1 MEINGNLE
9 TNTYSKSTL
18 DTSQTLVAPE
28 TKAIIDKLKNSALNS
43 EIQVFVKNGAS
54 DKFYIGTIY
63 KRTIDGLIL
72 DRGNNQGFKLER
84 FVTIKFKNIIPNPKA
99 EDDLQSMCELPAS
112 TIFSYLKIKELPK
125 LAQTCK
131 HIYFEQEKK
140 AVYLRQQIH
149 KKYNIPEDVLDTIT
163 YSELRHIQDILKKVN
178 TLSVDGIRNLTAF
191 LAKNHPQLIDKAIEM
206 TLLITDSYMRNII
219 LSDISKTL
227 ARAHPELID
236 KAIEI
241 TLLIE
246 YRNSRHIA
254 QSEIAK
260 TLVKK
265 HPQRIDK
272 AMKIIR
278 LVTNVSLRSDAQL
291 AIATPFA
298 KERPELFDEAI
309 ETTLLITD
317 SYMRNHILSDISKTL
332 AKKHPGLIDKAIKI
346 TRLIED
352 EYRRSVTQSEIAE
365 TFAKKYP
372 GLIDKVIKITRLI
385 TDGHRR
391 SISQS
396 NIARTLATEHPEL
409 KHKALKI
416 TRAITNKDS
425 RTYAQREIA
434 LIVENQL

>member
-206 TLLITDSYMRNII
+206 TLLITDSYMRN
-219 LSDISKTL
+219 
-227 ARAHPELID
+227 
-236 KAIEI
+236 
-241 TLLIE
+241 
-246 YRNSRHIA
+246 
-254 QSEIAK
+254 
-260 TLVKK
+260 
-265 HPQRIDK
+265 
-272 AMKIIR
+272 
-278 LVTNVSLRSDAQL
+278 
-291 AIATPFA
+291 
-298 KERPELFDEAI
+298 
-309 ETTLLITD
+309 
-317 SYMRNHILSDISKTL
+317 HILSDISKTL